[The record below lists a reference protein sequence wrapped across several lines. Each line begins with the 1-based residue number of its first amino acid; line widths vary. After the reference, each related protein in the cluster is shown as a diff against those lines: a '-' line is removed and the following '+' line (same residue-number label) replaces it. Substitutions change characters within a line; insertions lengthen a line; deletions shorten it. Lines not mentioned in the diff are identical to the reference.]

1 MNLYLAVGI
10 PRGYTELQTGISFE
24 PKLLSLST
32 NTGSAAGSLITA
44 VVKGV
49 GIYDKVTLYDDVNGI
64 DMCQTAKVID
74 YGILECLT
82 IVADIT
88 SPVQLSVKEIVSGNV
103 HACAASSTSSCEY
116 QTFDL
121 VTAQM
126 SVSAV
131 TLDSDTQLT
140 FTGSNLPSE
149 TCEAVFLGRVSDS
162 CTVASDTSVSATF
175 DKGLPTTS
183 VDATP

>member
-1 MNLYLAVGI
+1 MNLYLSVGL

-64 DMCQTAKVID
+64 DMCQTATVTD

-82 IVADIT
+82 IVAEIT
-88 SPVQLSVKEIVSGNV
+88 SPVQLSVKEIVS
-103 HACAASSTSSCEY
+103 
-116 QTFDL
+116 
-121 VTAQM
+121 
-126 SVSAV
+126 
-131 TLDSDTQLT
+131 
-140 FTGSNLPSE
+140 
-149 TCEAVFLGRVSDS
+149 
-162 CTVASDTSVSATF
+162 
-175 DKGLPTTS
+175 
-183 VDATP
+183 